1 MALCTKISHKLLI
14 NANGPS
20 IMWNVHKIKYKEMTR
35 AHLNKDRSPFQE
47 TFLHIPVIIF
57 KLTVAMESLHVVFF
71 SMLARMFPAS
81 SLNSNIALRKLPET
95 ILIQDP
101 LPL

>member
-1 MALCTKISHKLLI
+1 
-14 NANGPS
+14 
-20 IMWNVHKIKYKEMTR
+20 MWNVHKIKYKEMTR
-35 AHLNKDRSPFQE
+35 AHLNKDPSILLFKKLFY
-47 TFLHIPVIIF
+47 THIPVIIF

-95 ILIQDP
+95 N
-101 LPL
+101 